1 MILLVKHLPCH
12 PGVSVH
18 TFSTGAGV
26 GKVAL
31 LPPPHAQQA
40 SEAIIPLKALLGS
53 EP

>member
-1 MILLVKHLPCH
+1 MSNLPCH

-26 GKVAL
+26 GNATL

-40 SEAIIPLKALLGS
+40 SDPVRPLKALL
-53 EP
+53 